1 MSNWYS
7 KTKDQTLID
16 LETNEQHG
24 LTEEIV
30 NERLTQYGANELA
43 TKQKRSLWQRI
54 FAQINDVLV
63 YVLIIAAL
71 ISAFVGEWAD
81 ASIIALVVV
90 LNAFIGVVQESKA
103 EQALEALKKMATPK
117 AIVKRDGELKEIP
130 SEHVVPGDIVM
141 LDAGRYIPCDLRLIE
156 TANLKVEE
164 SALTGESVPVDKD
177 SIYHP
182 SMQSDEQV
190 PLGDQKN
197 MAFMSTLVTYGRGV
211 GVAVETGMN
220 SQIGKIATLLHE
232 ADDDMTPLQKSLAQ
246 VGKYLGFVA
255 VAICIVMFLIGFL
268 QGRDTLEMFMTAI
281 SLAVA
286 AIPEGLPAIVSI
298 VLAIGVQRMIKQNVI
313 IRKLPAVEA
322 LGSVTIICSDKTGTL
337 TQNKMTVTHFY
348 SDNTYDQLERLNVNN
363 NTQRLLLENM
373 VLCNDASYNN
383 ESQTGDPTE
392 IALLVAG
399 STFNIQKDHLE
410 KIHERVNE
418 LPFDSDRKMMSTVH
432 TYDESYYSMTK
443 GAIDKLLPLC
453 THIFKNGKI
462 ESLTEDDKNQILEAA
477 EAMSQEALRVLSFA
491 FKQYNSSD
499 VDIDHLE
506 ENLIFIGLVGM
517 IDPPR
522 TEVKDSI
529 SECKKAGIRTVM
541 ITGDHKDTAF
551 AIAKELGIAEE
562 ISEIMIGTELD
573 NISDTELANKI
584 NHLHVFARVSP
595 EHKVKIVKALRAKGN
610 IVSMTGDGVNDA
622 PSLKQADVG
631 VAMGITGTDVA
642 KGAADVVLTDDNFS
656 SIVKAVEEGRNIY
669 RNIKKSI
676 LFLLSCNF
684 GEIIALFLAIL
695 LGWATPLRPI
705 HILWVNLITDTLPAL
720 SLGVDPED
728 PDVMK
733 EKPRHAKESLFSG
746 SVPFLI
752 FNGAVIGLLTL
763 IAFIAGA
770 KFYTGDTNLFPLF
783 PERIDE
789 DALLHAQTMA
799 FVVLSFSQLVH
810 SFNLRSRTKSIF
822 SIGIFTNKYLV
833 FSLLIGVLMQV
844 CIISIPPL
852 ANIFGVH
859 ALTMRDWGFVLLLSI
874 IPLVVNEFIKLVKR
888 N

>member
-24 LTEEIV
+24 LTDEIV
-30 NERLTQYGANELA
+30 NERLKQYGFNELA

-54 FAQINDVLV
+54 SAQINDVLV

-90 LNAFIGVVQESKA
+90 LNAVIGVVQESKA

-117 AIVKRDGELKEIP
+117 AIVKRNGELKEIP

-177 SIYHP
+177 AIYHP
-182 SMQSDEQV
+182 AMQSDEQV

-348 SDNTYDQLERLNVNN
+348 SDNTYDHLENLNVNN
-363 NTQRLLLENM
+363 DTQRLLLENM

-399 STFNIQKDHLE
+399 STFNMQKDHLE
-410 KIHERVNE
+410 KIHQRVNE
-418 LPFDSDRKMMSTVH
+418 MPFDSDRKMMSTVH
-432 TYDESYYSMTK
+432 TYDENYYSMTK
-443 GAIDKLLPLC
+443 GAIDKLLPRC

-462 ESLTEDDKNQILEAA
+462 EVLTDADKNQILEAA
-477 EAMSQEALRVLSFA
+477 GTMSQEALRVLSFA
-491 FKQYNSSD
+491 FKQYNSND
-499 VDIDHLE
+499 VDIDRLE

-529 SECKKAGIRTVM
+529 TECKKAGIRTVM

-562 ISEIMIGTELD
+562 KSEIMIGTELD

-584 NHLHVFARVSP
+584 NHLNVFARVSP

-763 IAFIAGA
+763 AAFIAGA

-783 PERIDE
+783 PEKIDE

-799 FVVLSFSQLVH
+799 FVVLSFSQLIH

-874 IPLVVNEFIKLVKR
+874 IPLVVNEIIKLVKR

>member
-7 KTKDQTLID
+7 KTKDQILID

-24 LTEEIV
+24 LTDEIV
-30 NERLTQYGANELA
+30 SERLKQYGSNELA
-43 TKQKRSLWQRI
+43 TKQKRTLWQRI

-90 LNAFIGVVQESKA
+90 LNAVIGVVQESKA

-117 AIVKRDGELKEIP
+117 AIVKRNGELKEIP

-177 SIYHP
+177 AIYHP
-182 SMQSDEQV
+182 SMQRDEQV

-348 SDNTYDQLERLNVNN
+348 SDNTYDRLESLNVNN
-363 NTQRLLLENM
+363 DAQRLLLENM

-399 STFNIQKDHLE
+399 TTFNMQKDHLE

-443 GAIDKLLPLC
+443 GAIDKLLPRC

-462 ESLTEDDKNQILEAA
+462 EILTDSDKNQILKAA
-477 EAMSQEALRVLSFA
+477 GAMSQEALRVLSFA
-491 FKQYNSSD
+491 FKQYDSND
-499 VDIDHLE
+499 VYINHLE
-506 ENLIFIGLVGM
+506 KSLIFIGLVGM

-529 SECKKAGIRTVM
+529 KECKKAGIRTVM

-573 NISDTELANKI
+573 NISDTELASKI
-584 NHLHVFARVSP
+584 NHLNVFARVSP

-733 EKPRHAKESLFSG
+733 EKPRHVKESLFSG

-752 FNGAVIGLLTL
+752 FNGVIIGLLTL

-783 PERIDE
+783 PERIDD

-874 IPLVVNEFIKLVKR
+874 IPLIVNEIIKLVKR

>member
-7 KTKDQTLID
+7 KTKDQILID

-24 LTEEIV
+24 LTDEIV
-30 NERLTQYGANELA
+30 SERLKQYGSNELA
-43 TKQKRSLWQRI
+43 TKQKRTLWQRI

-90 LNAFIGVVQESKA
+90 LNAVIGVVQESKA

-117 AIVKRDGELKEIP
+117 AIVKRNGELKEIP

-177 SIYHP
+177 AIYHP
-182 SMQSDEQV
+182 SMQRDEQV

-348 SDNTYDQLERLNVNN
+348 SDNTYDRLESLNVNN
-363 NTQRLLLENM
+363 DAQRLLLENM

-399 STFNIQKDHLE
+399 TTFNMQKDHLE

-418 LPFDSDRKMMSTVH
+418 VPFDSDRKMMSTVH
-432 TYDESYYSMTK
+432 MYNESYYSMTK
-443 GAIDKLLPLC
+443 GAIDKLLPRC

-462 ESLTEDDKNQILEAA
+462 EILTDSDKNQILEAA
-477 EAMSQEALRVLSFA
+477 GSMSQEALRVLSFA
-491 FKQYNSSD
+491 FKQYDSND
-499 VDIDHLE
+499 VDINHLE

-529 SECKKAGIRTVM
+529 KECKKAGIRTVM

-573 NISDTELANKI
+573 NISDTELASKI
-584 NHLHVFARVSP
+584 NHLNVFARVSP

-752 FNGAVIGLLTL
+752 FNGVIIGLLTL

-783 PERIDE
+783 PERIDD

-874 IPLVVNEFIKLVKR
+874 IPLVVNEIIKLVKR

>member
-1 MSNWYS
+1 MGNWYS

-16 LETNEQHG
+16 LETNEQNG

-30 NERLTQYGANELA
+30 SERLKQYGSNELA
-43 TKQKRSLWQRI
+43 TKQKRTLWQRI

-90 LNAFIGVVQESKA
+90 LNAVIGVVQESKA

-117 AIVKRDGELKEIP
+117 AIVKRNGELKEIP

-164 SALTGESVPVDKD
+164 SALTGESVSVDKD
-177 SIYHP
+177 AIYHP
-182 SMQSDEQV
+182 SMRSDEQV

-348 SDNTYDQLERLNVNN
+348 SDNTYDRLESLNVNN
-363 NTQRLLLENM
+363 DAQRLLLENM

-399 STFNIQKDHLE
+399 TTFNMQKDHLE

-418 LPFDSDRKMMSTVH
+418 VPFDSDRKMMSTVH
-432 TYDESYYSMTK
+432 MYNESYYSMTK
-443 GAIDKLLPLC
+443 GAIDKLLPRC

-462 ESLTEDDKNQILEAA
+462 EILTDSDKNQILEAA
-477 EAMSQEALRVLSFA
+477 GSMSQEALRVLSFA
-491 FKQYNSSD
+491 FKQYDSND
-499 VDIDHLE
+499 VDINHLE

-529 SECKKAGIRTVM
+529 KECKKAGIRTVM

-573 NISDTELANKI
+573 NISDTELASKI
-584 NHLHVFARVSP
+584 NHLNVFARVSP

-752 FNGAVIGLLTL
+752 FNGVVIGLLTL

-783 PERIDE
+783 PERIDG

-874 IPLVVNEFIKLVKR
+874 IPLVVNEIIKLVKK

>member
-16 LETNEQHG
+16 LETNEQNG
-24 LTEEIV
+24 LTDEIV
-30 NERLTQYGANELA
+30 SERLKQYGSNELA
-43 TKQKRSLWQRI
+43 TKQKRTLWQRI

-90 LNAFIGVVQESKA
+90 LNAVIGVVQESKA

-117 AIVKRDGELKEIP
+117 AIVKRNGELKEIP

-177 SIYHP
+177 AIYHP
-182 SMQSDEQV
+182 SMQRDEQV

-348 SDNTYDQLERLNVNN
+348 SDNTYDRLESLNVNN
-363 NTQRLLLENM
+363 DAQRLLLENM

-399 STFNIQKDHLE
+399 TTFNMQKDHLE

-443 GAIDKLLPLC
+443 GAIDKLLPRC

-462 ESLTEDDKNQILEAA
+462 EVLTDADKDQILEAA
-477 EAMSQEALRVLSFA
+477 GSMSQEALRVLSFA
-491 FKQYNSSD
+491 FKQYDSND
-499 VDIDHLE
+499 VDINYLE
-506 ENLIFIGLVGM
+506 KNVIFIGLVGM

-529 SECKKAGIRTVM
+529 KECKKAGIRTVM

-573 NISDTELANKI
+573 NISDTELASKI
-584 NHLHVFARVSP
+584 NHLNVFARVSP

-752 FNGAVIGLLTL
+752 FNGVIIGLLTL
-763 IAFIAGA
+763 IAFIVGA

-783 PERIDE
+783 PERIDD

-810 SFNLRSRTKSIF
+810 SFNLRSITKSIF

-874 IPLVVNEFIKLVKR
+874 IPLILNEIIKLVKR

>member
-1 MSNWYS
+1 
-7 KTKDQTLID
+7 
-16 LETNEQHG
+16 
-24 LTEEIV
+24 
-30 NERLTQYGANELA
+30 
-43 TKQKRSLWQRI
+43 
-54 FAQINDVLV
+54 
-63 YVLIIAAL
+63 
-71 ISAFVGEWAD
+71 D
-81 ASIIALVVV
+81 A
-90 LNAFIGVVQESKA
+90 
-103 EQALEALKKMATPK
+103 
-117 AIVKRDGELKEIP
+117 
-130 SEHVVPGDIVM
+130 
-141 LDAGRYIPCDLRLIE
+141 
-156 TANLKVEE
+156 
-164 SALTGESVPVDKD
+164 
-177 SIYHP
+177 IYHP

-348 SDNTYDQLERLNVNN
+348 SDNTYDQLENLNVNN
-363 NTQRLLLENM
+363 DVQRLLLENM

-383 ESQTGDPTE
+383 DSQTGDPTE

-399 STFNIQKDHLE
+399 STFNMQKDHLE

-443 GAIDKLLPLC
+443 GAIDKLLPRC

-462 ESLTEDDKNQILEAA
+462 EVLTDADKDQILEAA
-477 EAMSQEALRVLSFA
+477 GSMSQEALRVLSFA
-491 FKQYNSSD
+491 FKQYNSND

-529 SECKKAGIRTVM
+529 TECKKAGIRTVM

-584 NHLHVFARVSP
+584 DRLHVFARVSP

-642 KGAADVVLTDDNFS
+642 K
-656 SIVKAVEEGRNIY
+656 
-669 RNIKKSI
+669 
-676 LFLLSCNF
+676 
-684 GEIIALFLAIL
+684 
-695 LGWATPLRPI
+695 
-705 HILWVNLITDTLPAL
+705 
-720 SLGVDPED
+720 
-728 PDVMK
+728 
-733 EKPRHAKESLFSG
+733 
-746 SVPFLI
+746 
-752 FNGAVIGLLTL
+752 
-763 IAFIAGA
+763 
-770 KFYTGDTNLFPLF
+770 
-783 PERIDE
+783 
-789 DALLHAQTMA
+789 
-799 FVVLSFSQLVH
+799 
-810 SFNLRSRTKSIF
+810 
-822 SIGIFTNKYLV
+822 
-833 FSLLIGVLMQV
+833 
-844 CIISIPPL
+844 
-852 ANIFGVH
+852 
-859 ALTMRDWGFVLLLSI
+859 
-874 IPLVVNEFIKLVKR
+874 
-888 N
+888 

>member
-16 LETNEQHG
+16 LKTNEQNG
-24 LTEEIV
+24 LTDEIV
-30 NERLTQYGANELA
+30 SERLKQYGSNELA
-43 TKQKRSLWQRI
+43 TKQKRTLWQRI

-90 LNAFIGVVQESKA
+90 LNAVIGVVQESKA

-117 AIVKRDGELKEIP
+117 AIVKRNGELKEIP

-177 SIYHP
+177 AIYHP
-182 SMQSDEQV
+182 SMQRDEQV

-348 SDNTYDQLERLNVNN
+348 SDNTYDRLESLNVNN
-363 NTQRLLLENM
+363 DAQRLLLENM

-399 STFNIQKDHLE
+399 TTFNMQKDHLE
-410 KIHERVNE
+410 KIYERVNE

-443 GAIDKLLPLC
+443 GAIDKLLPRC

-462 ESLTEDDKNQILEAA
+462 EVLTDADKDQILEAA
-477 EAMSQEALRVLSFA
+477 GSMSQEALRVLSFA
-491 FKQYNSSD
+491 FKQYDSND
-499 VDIDHLE
+499 VDINYLE
-506 ENLIFIGLVGM
+506 KNLIFIGLVGM

-529 SECKKAGIRTVM
+529 KECKKAGIRTVM

-573 NISDTELANKI
+573 NISDTELASKI
-584 NHLHVFARVSP
+584 NHLNVFARVSP

-752 FNGAVIGLLTL
+752 FNGVIIGLLTL
-763 IAFIAGA
+763 IAFIVGA

-783 PERIDE
+783 PERIDD

-810 SFNLRSRTKSIF
+810 SFNLRSITKSIF

-874 IPLVVNEFIKLVKR
+874 IPLILNEIIKLVKR

>member
-30 NERLTQYGANELA
+30 NERLKQYGSNELA
-43 TKQKRSLWQRI
+43 TKQKRTLLQRI

-90 LNAFIGVVQESKA
+90 LNAVIGVVQESKA

-177 SIYHP
+177 AIYHP

-348 SDNTYDQLERLNVNN
+348 SDNTYDQLESLNVNN
-363 NTQRLLLENM
+363 DAQHLLLENM

-383 ESQTGDPTE
+383 DSQTGDPTE

-399 STFNIQKDHLE
+399 STFNMQKDHLE

-443 GAIDKLLPLC
+443 GAIDKLLPRC

-462 ESLTEDDKNQILEAA
+462 EVLTDADKDQILEAA
-477 EAMSQEALRVLSFA
+477 GSMSQEALRVLSFA
-491 FKQYNSSD
+491 FKQYNSND

-529 SECKKAGIRTVM
+529 TECKKAGIRTVM

-584 NHLHVFARVSP
+584 DRLHVFARVSP

-684 GEIIALFLAIL
+684 GEIITLFLAIL

-752 FNGAVIGLLTL
+752 FNGVVIGLLTL

-770 KFYTGDTNLFPLF
+770 KFYTGDTHLFPLF
-783 PERIDE
+783 PEQIDE

-852 ANIFGVH
+852 ANVFGVH

-874 IPLVVNEFIKLVKR
+874 IPLVVNEIIKLVKK

>member
-7 KTKDQTLID
+7 KTKDQTLTD
-16 LETNEQHG
+16 LGTNEQYG
-24 LTEEIV
+24 LTDEIV
-30 NERLTQYGANELA
+30 NERLKQYGPNELA
-43 TKQKRSLWQRI
+43 TKQKRTLWQRV

-81 ASIIALVVV
+81 ASIIALVVI
-90 LNAFIGVVQESKA
+90 LNAVIGVIQESKA

-177 SIYHP
+177 AIYNP
-182 SMQSDEQV
+182 SMQRDEQV

-211 GVAVETGMN
+211 GVAVETGMK

-232 ADDDMTPLQKSLAQ
+232 AEDDMTPLQKSLAQ

-255 VAICIVMFLIGFL
+255 VAICVIMFLIGFL

-348 SDNTYDQLERLNVNN
+348 SDQTYNQLENLNVNN
-363 NTQRLLLENM
+363 DVHRLLLENM
-373 VLCNDASYNN
+373 VLCNDASYSN

-399 STFNIQKDHLE
+399 SSFNIQKDNLE
-410 KIHERVNE
+410 NKHERVNE

-443 GAIDKLLPLC
+443 GAIDKLLPHC
-453 THIFKNGKI
+453 THIFIHNKV
-462 ESLTEDDKNQILEAA
+462 EVLTDSHKTQILEAA
-477 EAMSQEALRVLSFA
+477 QAMSQEALRVLSFA
-491 FKQYNSSD
+491 FKQYETEH

-529 SECKKAGIRTVM
+529 TECKKAGIRTVM

-562 ISEIMIGTELD
+562 KSEIMIGTELD
-573 NISDTELANKI
+573 NISDTELASKI
-584 NHLHVFARVSP
+584 NHLNVFARVSP

-684 GEIIALFLAIL
+684 GEIITLFLAIL

-752 FNGAVIGLLTL
+752 FNGVVIGLLTL
-763 IAFIAGA
+763 TAFIVGA
-770 KFYTGDTNLFPLF
+770 KLYAGDTNLFPLF
-783 PERIDE
+783 PDQIDE

-859 ALTMRDWGFVLLLSI
+859 ALTIQDWGFVLLLSI
-874 IPLVVNEFIKLVKR
+874 IPLVVNEIIKLFKR
-888 N
+888 K

>member
-24 LTEEIV
+24 LTDEIV
-30 NERLTQYGANELA
+30 SERLKQYGSNELA
-43 TKQKRSLWQRI
+43 TKQKRTLWQRI

-90 LNAFIGVVQESKA
+90 LNAVIGVVQESKA

-117 AIVKRDGELKEIP
+117 AIVKRNGELKEIP

-164 SALTGESVPVDKD
+164 SGLTGESVPVDKD
-177 SIYHP
+177 AIYHP
-182 SMQSDEQV
+182 SMQRDEQV

-348 SDNTYDQLERLNVNN
+348 SDNTYDRLESLNVNN
-363 NTQRLLLENM
+363 DAQRLLLENM

-399 STFNIQKDHLE
+399 TTFNMQKDHLE

-418 LPFDSDRKMMSTVH
+418 VPFDSDRKMMSTVH

-443 GAIDKLLPLC
+443 GAIDKLLPRC

-462 ESLTEDDKNQILEAA
+462 EILTDSDKNQILEAA
-477 EAMSQEALRVLSFA
+477 GAMSQEALRVLSFA
-491 FKQYNSSD
+491 FKQYNSND
-499 VDIDHLE
+499 VDINHLE
-506 ENLIFIGLVGM
+506 KNLIFIGLVGM

-529 SECKKAGIRTVM
+529 KECKKAGIRTVM

-573 NISDTELANKI
+573 NISDTELASKI
-584 NHLHVFARVSP
+584 NHLNVFARVSP

-752 FNGAVIGLLTL
+752 FNGVIIGLLTL

-783 PERIDE
+783 PERIDD

-874 IPLVVNEFIKLVKR
+874 IPLIVNEIIKLVKR

>member
-16 LETNEQHG
+16 LETNEQNG
-24 LTEEIV
+24 LTDEIV
-30 NERLTQYGANELA
+30 SERLKQYGSNELA
-43 TKQKRSLWQRI
+43 TKQKRTLWQRI

-90 LNAFIGVVQESKA
+90 LNAVIGVVQESKA

-117 AIVKRDGELKEIP
+117 AIVKRNGELKEIP

-177 SIYHP
+177 AIYHP
-182 SMQSDEQV
+182 SMQRDEQV

-348 SDNTYDQLERLNVNN
+348 SDNTYDRLESLNVNN
-363 NTQRLLLENM
+363 DAQRLLLENM

-399 STFNIQKDHLE
+399 TTFNMQKDHLE

-443 GAIDKLLPLC
+443 GAIDKLLPRC

-462 ESLTEDDKNQILEAA
+462 EVLTDADKDQILEAA
-477 EAMSQEALRVLSFA
+477 GSMSQEALRVLSFA
-491 FKQYNSSD
+491 FKQYDSND
-499 VDIDHLE
+499 VDINYLE
-506 ENLIFIGLVGM
+506 KNLIFIGLVGM

-529 SECKKAGIRTVM
+529 KECKKAGIRTVM

-573 NISDTELANKI
+573 NISDTELASKI
-584 NHLHVFARVSP
+584 NHLNVFARVSP

-752 FNGAVIGLLTL
+752 FNGVIIGLLTL
-763 IAFIAGA
+763 IAFIVGA

-783 PERIDE
+783 PERIDD

-810 SFNLRSRTKSIF
+810 SFNLRSITKSIF

-874 IPLVVNEFIKLVKR
+874 IPLILNEIIKLVKR

>member
-7 KTKDQTLID
+7 KTKDQILID

-24 LTEEIV
+24 LTDEIV
-30 NERLTQYGANELA
+30 SERLKQYGSNELA
-43 TKQKRSLWQRI
+43 TKQKRTLWQRI

-90 LNAFIGVVQESKA
+90 LNAVIGVVQESKA

-117 AIVKRDGELKEIP
+117 AIVKRNGELKEIP

-177 SIYHP
+177 AIYHP
-182 SMQSDEQV
+182 SMQRDEQV

-348 SDNTYDQLERLNVNN
+348 SDNTYDRLESLNVNN
-363 NTQRLLLENM
+363 DAQRLLLENM
-373 VLCNDASYNN
+373 ALCNDASYNN

-399 STFNIQKDHLE
+399 TTFNMQKDHLE

-443 GAIDKLLPLC
+443 GAIDKLLPRC

-462 ESLTEDDKNQILEAA
+462 EILTDSDKNQILKAA
-477 EAMSQEALRVLSFA
+477 GAMSQEALRVLSFA
-491 FKQYNSSD
+491 FKQYDSND
-499 VDIDHLE
+499 VDINHLE
-506 ENLIFIGLVGM
+506 KSLIFIGLVGM

-529 SECKKAGIRTVM
+529 KECKKAGIRTVM

-573 NISDTELANKI
+573 NISDTELASKI
-584 NHLHVFARVSP
+584 NHLNVFARVSP

-752 FNGAVIGLLTL
+752 FNGVIIGLLTL

-783 PERIDE
+783 PERIDD

-874 IPLVVNEFIKLVKR
+874 IPLIVNEIIKLVKR

>member
-24 LTEEIV
+24 LTDEIV
-30 NERLTQYGANELA
+30 NERLKQYGSNELA
-43 TKQKRSLWQRI
+43 TKQKRTLWQRI

-90 LNAFIGVVQESKA
+90 LNAVIGVVQESKA

-130 SEHVVPGDIVM
+130 SEQVVPGDIVM

-177 SIYHP
+177 AIYHP

-255 VAICIVMFLIGFL
+255 VSICVIMFIIGFL

-348 SDNTYDQLERLNVNN
+348 SDNTYDDLENLNVNN
-363 NTQRLLLENM
+363 DVQRLLLENM
-373 VLCNDASYNN
+373 VLCNDASYGSD
-383 ESQTGDPTE
+383 SQTGDPTE

-399 STFNIQKDHLE
+399 STFNMQKDHLE
-410 KIHERVNE
+410 QIHERVNE

-443 GAIDKLLPLC
+443 GAIDKLLPRC

-462 ESLTEDDKNQILEAA
+462 EILTDADKNQILEAA
-477 EAMSQEALRVLSFA
+477 GAMSQEALRVLSFA
-491 FKQYNSSD
+491 FKQYNSND
-499 VDIDHLE
+499 VVIDHLE

-529 SECKKAGIRTVM
+529 TECKKAGIRTVM

-551 AIAKELGIAEE
+551 AIAKELGIAKEK
-562 ISEIMIGTELD
+562 SEIMIGTELD
-573 NISDTELANKI
+573 NIPDTELASKI
-584 NHLHVFARVSP
+584 NHLNVFARVSP

-763 IAFIAGA
+763 AAFIAGA

-783 PERIDE
+783 PEKIDE

-859 ALTMRDWGFVLLLSI
+859 ALTMRDWGFVLFLSI
-874 IPLVVNEFIKLVKR
+874 IPLVVNEIIKLVKR

>member
-24 LTEEIV
+24 LTDEIV
-30 NERLTQYGANELA
+30 NERLKQYGFNELA

-90 LNAFIGVVQESKA
+90 LNAVIGVVQESKA

-117 AIVKRDGELKEIP
+117 AIVKRNGELKEIP

-177 SIYHP
+177 AIYHL

-348 SDNTYDQLERLNVNN
+348 SDNTYDHLENLNVNN
-363 NTQRLLLENM
+363 DTQRLLLENM

-399 STFNIQKDHLE
+399 STFNMQKDHLE

-418 LPFDSDRKMMSTVH
+418 MPFDSDRKMMSTVH
-432 TYDESYYSMTK
+432 TYDENYYSMTK
-443 GAIDKLLPLC
+443 GAIDKLLPRC

-462 ESLTEDDKNQILEAA
+462 EVLTDADKNQILEAA
-477 EAMSQEALRVLSFA
+477 GAMSQEALRVLSFA
-491 FKQYNSSD
+491 FKQYNSND
-499 VDIDHLE
+499 VDIDRLE

-529 SECKKAGIRTVM
+529 TECKKAGIRTVM

-562 ISEIMIGTELD
+562 KSEIMIGTELD

-584 NHLHVFARVSP
+584 NHLNVFARVSP

-763 IAFIAGA
+763 AAFIAGA

-783 PERIDE
+783 PEKIDE

-874 IPLVVNEFIKLVKR
+874 IPLVVNEIIKLVKR

>member
-16 LETNEQHG
+16 LETNEQNG
-24 LTEEIV
+24 LTDEIV
-30 NERLTQYGANELA
+30 SERLKQYGSNELA
-43 TKQKRSLWQRI
+43 TKQKRTLWQRI

-90 LNAFIGVVQESKA
+90 LNAVIGVVQESKA

-117 AIVKRDGELKEIP
+117 AIVKRNGELKEIP

-177 SIYHP
+177 AIYHP
-182 SMQSDEQV
+182 SMRSDEQV

-348 SDNTYDQLERLNVNN
+348 SDNTYDRLESLNVNN
-363 NTQRLLLENM
+363 DAQRLLLENM

-399 STFNIQKDHLE
+399 TTFNMQKDHLE

-418 LPFDSDRKMMSTVH
+418 VPFDSDRKMMSTVH
-432 TYDESYYSMTK
+432 MYNESYYSMTK
-443 GAIDKLLPLC
+443 GAIDKLLPRC

-462 ESLTEDDKNQILEAA
+462 EILTDSDKNQILEAA
-477 EAMSQEALRVLSFA
+477 GSMSQEALRVLSFA
-491 FKQYNSSD
+491 FKQYDSND
-499 VDIDHLE
+499 VDINHLE

-529 SECKKAGIRTVM
+529 KECKKAGIRTVM

-573 NISDTELANKI
+573 NVSDTELASKI
-584 NHLHVFARVSP
+584 NHLNVFARVSP

-610 IVSMTGDGVNDA
+610 IVSMTGDGANDA

-752 FNGAVIGLLTL
+752 FNGVIIGLLTL

-783 PERIDE
+783 PERIDD

-859 ALTMRDWGFVLLLSI
+859 ALTMRDWEFVLLLSI
-874 IPLVVNEFIKLVKR
+874 IPLVVNEIIKLVKK